1 MLYVNGDSIID
12 IDDDA
17 KNGIDKG
24 QKLSEDQLEIF
35 WPNVQLEVKNIK
47 QVDAKTQVLPLA
59 RIKKIM
65 KLDENAK
72 MIAAEAPLLFAKAA
86 EIFIQELTLRAWIH
100 TQGNKRRTL
109 QKSDIATAISKCDQ
123 FDFLIDIVP
132 REETTKPARKES
144 DIPKPSSSSTDQV
157 HYYFQLAQQQ
167 ALQGT
172 SQSTGMIN
180 QSLPVASN
188 TSVSVAHTATTP
200 QNIILTT
207 GNTTTS
213 SSPVVGNIQSTQ
225 PIQFLQQVVT
235 STGEITHVPITITP
249 NQFNL
254 LRMGLGNGAN
264 TSPAQQVIIP
274 TIQTQQAP
282 IVQVTSNQQ
291 PNTSNIYLGTNQ
303 HQQQSLHEDKNKNI
317 ANQFRRNC

>member
-132 REETTKPARKES
+132 REETSKPARKES

-172 SQSTGMIN
+172 SQST
-180 QSLPVASN
+180 
-188 TSVSVAHTATTP
+188 VAHTATTP

-249 NQFNL
+249 NQLNL